1 MCATRT
7 KAAFFCHSSW
17 LLNSTDLYCNLEFV
31 KSQLEKMQGNLPA
44 QDGLVSL
51 VFCLRGTKWQNSEEE
66 RIVSRGP
73 RHNRTVQNWP
83 VAKHTPQEG
92 PGNFRA
98 IKPLAV
104 MVAHCQTSS
113 LLFHSSLCFSSYL
126 RVKFLV
132 SQGLKLWKHFWDLLC
147 KNGSTY
153 KSISHSWEHTNTSTQ
168 IVQTKIKSICLSG
181 AS

>member
-1 MCATRT
+1 MESTALDVMCATRT

-66 RIVSRGP
+66 RIVWRGR

-113 LLFHSSLCFSSYL
+113 LLFLSSLCVSKWVSL
-126 RVKFLV
+126 GEILGLTWVEAVKAFL
-132 SQGLKLWKHFWDLLC
+132 
-147 KNGSTY
+147 GSP
-153 KSISHSWEHTNTSTQ
+153 
-168 IVQTKIKSICLSG
+168 V
-181 AS
+181 